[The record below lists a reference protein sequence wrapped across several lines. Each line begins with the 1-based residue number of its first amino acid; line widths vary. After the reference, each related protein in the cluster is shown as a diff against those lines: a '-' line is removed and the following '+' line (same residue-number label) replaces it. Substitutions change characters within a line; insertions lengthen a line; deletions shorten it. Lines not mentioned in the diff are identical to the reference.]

1 VFHSAL
7 VGCSDPLCGLR
18 PELPPRPSGDA
29 LANRAFRVRRP
40 TERRC
45 ERWRPALVRRPPA
58 GRTSDVLPSSVID
71 QGDQA
76 FERHLHMILE
86 PDVIGDTT
94 EGQVEDHARRDDRI
108 GSYTVALEEL
118 REPRDIG
125 RHALAD
131 GRSQEGLRR
140 RLTRCEIDPELSLA
154 GGKCRPD
161 EVAHDVVVGPIVHQ
175 ADERVT
181 KVVGDALD
189 YLVFHRRM

>member
-1 VFHSAL
+1 MGMASTICCALTPSSRAGAPGRCGGAAAVFHSAL

-94 EGQVEDHARRDDRI
+94 EGQV
-108 GSYTVALEEL
+108 
-118 REPRDIG
+118 
-125 RHALAD
+125 
-131 GRSQEGLRR
+131 
-140 RLTRCEIDPELSLA
+140 
-154 GGKCRPD
+154 
-161 EVAHDVVVGPIVHQ
+161 
-175 ADERVT
+175 
-181 KVVGDALD
+181 
-189 YLVFHRRM
+189 